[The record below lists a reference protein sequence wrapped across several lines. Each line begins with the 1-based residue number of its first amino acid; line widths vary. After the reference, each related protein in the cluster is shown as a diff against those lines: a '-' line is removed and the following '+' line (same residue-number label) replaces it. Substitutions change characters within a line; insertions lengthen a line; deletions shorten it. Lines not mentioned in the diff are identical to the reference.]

1 MAEASISVDRD
12 QFSCPVCLDL
22 LQDPVTTLCGHN
34 FCKLCINHFWDQEAQ
49 RKVFSCPQC
58 RETFT
63 PRPVLQKNNMLA
75 EMVEKLQKT
84 KLQAASSA
92 HSDVRP
98 GDVECDSCLGRKRK
112 AVNSCLVCRTSF
124 CEDHLQP
131 HYESQAFKKHKLVEA
146 CADFQAKTCSEHNKA
161 IEIFCRTDQSFICYL
176 CAMDKHRQ
184 HNTVSTI
191 AERTEKQN
199 ELMRE
204 QMKSQQRSEEKKKK
218 VQELKQTVDNIK
230 INSQAAVDDSEKIFT
245 ELISYLKKKRSKMTE
260 IIRAQE
266 KAQLSGVEELMKQLE
281 QEIADLNRRVIELQ
295 QLSNTDDHVH
305 FLQSFPSF
313 CVSPGH
319 DDSPSITV
327 NQHLLY
333 DEVKKSL
340 LDLKKR
346 VKKICV
352 KEFNKFKQKA
362 AAVTPS
368 EPKSRE
374 DFLKH
379 SHYLMLDPNTAYCKL
394 LLSEKNRT
402 VTCSGIDQRYSD
414 HPERFDYWCQ
424 VLSKERVWGRC
435 YWEVERSGNDVY
447 IAVAYKEISRKG
459 GSIECVFGRNSQSWS
474 LQCSSSSFYFWHN
487 NIETELQGPVS
498 SRIGVYV
505 DYNAGTLS
513 FYSVS
518 DTMRLLH
525 KVHTTFTQPLYA
537 GFYTFYNSTVKL
549 CDTK

>member
-1 MAEASISVDRD
+1 
-12 QFSCPVCLDL
+12 
-22 LQDPVTTLCGHN
+22 
-34 FCKLCINHFWDQEAQ
+34 
-49 RKVFSCPQC
+49 
-58 RETFT
+58 
-63 PRPVLQKNNMLA
+63 MLA

-184 HNTVSTI
+184 HDTVSTI

-199 ELMRE
+199 ELMTE

-230 INSQAAVDDSEKIFT
+230 
-245 ELISYLKKKRSKMTE
+245 KKRSKMTA

-327 NQHLLY
+327 NQHLSY

-352 KEFNKFKQKA
+352 KEFNKFKQK
-362 AAVTPS
+362 
-368 EPKSRE
+368 
-374 DFLKH
+374 D

-414 HPERFDYWCQ
+414 HPERFDYWFQ